1 MASFPPSTPSNNL
14 SDIFSAMNESTP
26 IVSSPTP
33 IIAQKRNHA
42 AGPGSADNDNDND
55 NDTVPTFALPNQN
68 VVMTVQRYGERKRLR
83 PEQLTDVALFV
94 QDPPAVREAKLLI
107 NVLHLEN
114 ELGKIIT
121 SVPQFEVSPALEK
134 NVHDLAIAVLLS
146 SKIGAYKGSVPTN
159 TLLEIIKKQCFDL
172 PVGIENR
179 PADFAKVITVVQ
191 DAFTQLR
198 SKIKKALL
206 ASLKV
211 HKRASGIA
219 PGPQQQNIFQLTQGL
234 VEGTQ
239 CTVSVE
245 LCARVA
251 LMRRTYLKESGL
263 KFWNTLDTDLAEIR
277 AEAKGNP
284 KMVAK
289 AFRHIL
295 AQDQAKHG
303 VKDYEITETGVN
315 EFQQTVNDL
324 IDAGAADI
332 ASSVQQTDGEEPE
345 D

>member
-42 AGPGSADNDNDND
+42 AGPGSADSDNDND

-83 PEQLTDVALFV
+83 PEQLTAVALFV

-121 SVPQFEVSPALEK
+121 SAPQFEVSPALEK

-146 SKIGAYKGSVPTN
+146 SKISAYKGSVPTN
-159 TLLEIIKKQCFDL
+159 TLLEIIKKQRFDL

-179 PADFAKVITVVQ
+179 PADFAKVITAVQ

-211 HKRASGIA
+211 HKRASG
-219 PGPQQQNIFQLTQGL
+219 L

-251 LMRRTYLKESGL
+251 LMRRTYLKDSGL

-277 AEAKGNP
+277 AEAKGNA